1 MDIPKERQEIADL
14 ITSGAA
20 KEANIALA
28 ELWQQE
34 RSPGAASFVIS
45 SFERLRKH
53 LPLQPYR
60 LAILR
65 SFTVEPIV
73 PLLRAA
79 AFVNGIDLAVHV
91 GDFNAYAQEILDGK
105 SSLYEFKPDAVIL
118 AVQTRDIVPE
128 LWRDF
133 SSLDAADISSIIK
146 RTISDFQNW
155 AQAFRNRSHAHLIV
169 HDLEHP
175 VFPSQGVFDNQSS
188 KGQCAAICEVN
199 RGLSELTEEIRGTY
213 ILDYDALVARHGRI
227 SWHDEKKWLT
237 VRLPIAAGQLA
248 HMAEEWLRFLQ
259 PLTGKIAKV
268 LVLDLDNTLWGGII
282 GEDGMDGI
290 QIGVEYPGAAF
301 QGLQRVALD
310 LYRRGI
316 LLAICSKN
324 NLDDAMAVLEK
335 HPGMLL
341 RPQHFAAM
349 RINWQDKPQN
359 LREIAAE
366 LNVGI
371 DSLAL
376 VDDNPVE
383 RRRVR
388 LDIPEMTVIDLPENP
403 MEYAPALQE
412 CPAFERL
419 TLSREDRERPK
430 YYVAERERTH
440 LEQSSASRE
449 DFLRSLRQQAEVA
462 YVSPATLA
470 RVAQLTQK
478 TNQFNLTTRR
488 YSEQEI
494 SHMASLPDCQVFSIR
509 VKDRFADNGLV
520 GVAITR
526 DKEAVCEVDTFL
538 LSCRVIG
545 RSVETALLSYLAA
558 RALARGNREL
568 KGWFLPTKKNAPAK
582 EFYSSHG
589 FVMVEQNDKGSLWRL
604 DLSNSSISCPQWVE
618 IIPNDGDHK

>member
-14 ITSGAA
+14 VTSGAA
-20 KEANIALA
+20 KEANVALA
-28 ELWQQE
+28 ELWRQE
-34 RSPGAASFVIS
+34 RSPGAASFVNS
-45 SFERLRKH
+45 SFEKLRRRLPF
-53 LPLQPYR
+53 LPYR
-60 LAILR
+60 LAVLR

-79 AFVNGIDLAVHV
+79 AFVNGIDLNVHV

-133 SSLDAADISSIIK
+133 SGLDAADISSIIK
-146 RTISDFQNW
+146 RTISGFHNW
-155 AQAFRNRSHAHLIV
+155 AQAFRSRSHAHLIV
-169 HDLEHP
+169 HDLEQP
-175 VFPSQGVFDNQSS
+175 VFPSQGIFDNQSS

-324 NLDDAMAVLEK
+324 NPDDAMAVLEK

-403 MEYAPALQE
+403 MEYAPTLQE
-412 CPAFERL
+412 WPAFERL
-419 TLSREDRERPK
+419 TLSTEDRERPK
-430 YYVAERERTH
+430 YYVAERERIH

-494 SHMASLPDCQVFSIR
+494 SHMTSLPDCQVFSIR

-545 RSVETALLSYLAA
+545 RSVETALLSYLAT

-604 DLSNSSISCPQWVE
+604 DLSNSSIPCPQWVE
-618 IIPNDGDHK
+618 IISNDGDHK

>member
-1 MDIPKERQEIADL
+1 MEMSKQRQEITDL
-14 ITSGAA
+14 IASEAA
-20 KEANIALA
+20 KEANVALA
-28 ELWQQE
+28 ELWRQE

-45 SFERLRKH
+45 SFEKLRGN
-53 LPLQPYR
+53 LPLQHYR
-60 LAILR
+60 VAILR

-79 AFVNGIDLAVHV
+79 ALVNGIDLAVHV

-105 SSLYEFKPDAVIL
+105 STLYEFKPDAVIL
-118 AVQTRDIVPE
+118 AVQTRDIAPE

-133 SSLDAADISSIIK
+133 SSLETADISKTIK
-146 RTISDFQNW
+146 RTISEFHNW
-155 AQAFRNRSHAHLIV
+155 TQAFRNHSHAHLII
-169 HDLEHP
+169 HNLELP
-175 VFPSQGVFDNQSS
+175 IFPSQGILDNQSS
-188 KGQCAAICEVN
+188 KGQCATIREVN
-199 RGLSELTEEIRGTY
+199 QGLGEIVHSVRGTY
-213 ILDYDALVARHGRI
+213 ILDYDALVAQHGRVG
-227 SWHDEKKWLT
+227 WHDERKWLT
-237 VRLPIAAGQLA
+237 VRLPIAASRLV

-282 GEDGMDGI
+282 GEDGFDGI

-301 QGLQRVALD
+301 QALQHVTLD
-310 LYRRGI
+310 LYHRGI

-341 RPQHFAAM
+341 RPRHFAAT

-376 VDDNPVE
+376 ADDNPVE

-403 MEYAPALQE
+403 MEYAQALQE

-419 TLSREDRERPK
+419 ALSAEDRERPK
-430 YYVAERERTH
+430 YYVAERERTY

-449 DFLRSLRQQAEVA
+449 DFLRSLQQQAEVA
-462 YVSPATLA
+462 SISPATLA

-494 SHMASLPDCQVFSIR
+494 SHMASLPDCQVLSIR

-526 DKEAVCEVDTFL
+526 DKDAVCELDTFL

-558 RALARGNREL
+558 RASARGNREL

-589 FVMVEQNDKGSLWRL
+589 FVMIEQNDKGSQWRL
-604 DLSNSSISCPQWVE
+604 DLSNSPIACPEWVK
-618 IIPNDGDHK
+618 IVSNDGDRK

>member
-1 MDIPKERQEIADL
+1 MEISKQRQEITDL
-14 ITSGAA
+14 IALGAA
-20 KEANIALA
+20 KEANVALV

-45 SFERLRKH
+45 SFEKLRGS
-53 LPLQPYR
+53 LPLHPYR
-60 LAILR
+60 VAILR
-65 SFTVEPIV
+65 SFTVEPIA

-79 AFVNGIDLAVHV
+79 AFVNGIDLVVHV

-105 SSLYEFKPDAVIL
+105 STLYEFKPDTVIL

-133 SSLDAADISSIIK
+133 SSLETADISKTIK
-146 RTISDFQNW
+146 HTISEFHNW
-155 AQAFRNRSHAHLIV
+155 AQAFRRQSHAHLII
-169 HDLEHP
+169 HDLEQLG
-175 VFPSQGVFDNQSS
+175 FSNQGILDNQSS
-188 KGQCAAICEVN
+188 KGQCASIREVN
-199 RGLSELTEEIRGTY
+199 QGLGEVVQSVRGTY
-213 ILDYDALVARHGRI
+213 ILDYDALVARHGRLG
-227 SWHDEKKWLT
+227 WHDERKWLT
-237 VRLPIAAGQLA
+237 VRLPIGAGHLV

-259 PLTGKIAKV
+259 PLAGKIAKV

-282 GEDGMDGI
+282 GEDGFDGI
-290 QIGVEYPGAAF
+290 QVGVEYPGAAF
-301 QGLQRVALD
+301 QALQRTAMD

-324 NLDDAMAVLEK
+324 NLDEAMAVLEK
-335 HPGMLL
+335 HPHMLL

-376 VDDNPVE
+376 ADDNPAE

-403 MEYAPALQE
+403 MEYAQALQE

-419 TLSREDRERPK
+419 TLSAEDRERPK

-462 YVSPATLA
+462 GVSPGTVA

-494 SHMASLPDCQVFSIR
+494 SHMASLPDCQVLSIR
-509 VKDRFADNGLV
+509 VKDRFADNGLI
-520 GVAITR
+520 GVAVTR
-526 DKEAVCEVDTFL
+526 DKDGVCELDTFL

-545 RSVETALLSYLAA
+545 RSVETALLSYLVACA
-558 RALARGNREL
+558 RARGNREL
-568 KGWFLPTKKNAPAK
+568 RGWFLPTKKNAPAK

-589 FVMVEQNDKGSLWRL
+589 FVMIDQNDKGSLWRL
-604 DLSNSSISCPQWVE
+604 DLSNSSIPCPEWVE
-618 IIPNDGDHK
+618 IISNGGDHN